1 MSTIFIIIS
10 AIAIIGL
17 ALVILQRT
25 GVIGDRDGDLIPDVV
40 EDKADVV
47 KATVKKKVTKAKKE
61 LKKVAKEFKDVKKA
75 VKSVVSESKDV
86 LDVVAGKVT
95 KNSLRSMTKQQLVDS
110 AKKDFSVDLSN
121 AETKTNLINKVYNL
135 HHKK

>member
-10 AIAIIGL
+10 VIAIIGL

-40 EDKADVV
+40 EDKADAV

-86 LDVVAGKVT
+86 LDVVAGT

-110 AKKDFSVDLSN
+110 AKNDFSVDLSN

>member
-10 AIAIIGL
+10 VIAIIGL

-40 EDKADVV
+40 EDKADAV

-95 KNSLRSMTKQQLVDS
+95 KNSLRSMTKQQGL
-110 AKKDFSVDLSN
+110 
-121 AETKTNLINKVYNL
+121 
-135 HHKK
+135 